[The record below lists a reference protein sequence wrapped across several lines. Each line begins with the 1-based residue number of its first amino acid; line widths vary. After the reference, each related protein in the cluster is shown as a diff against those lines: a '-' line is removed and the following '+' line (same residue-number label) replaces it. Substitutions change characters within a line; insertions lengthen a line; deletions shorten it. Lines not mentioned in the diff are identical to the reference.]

1 MWKAIETAFIATL
14 IAGCSQGGVL
24 PVDSPVY
31 SSFPGLRLF
40 DSRTGEARQITV
52 YCDRGDGAT
61 SETAY
66 CQCIVLIDD
75 RSTVVP
81 TRILYDTIGY
91 QGWLGTSR
99 MTGGQIGLGAYV
111 NGDTLFVPVLAAK
124 EEIRVVFRLVSEIRG
139 EDYSIR
145 HEFGQWM
152 TRTIHPK
159 ETKVRLSTTQEA
171 VSVNAVPRLLE
182 TLTKQPYWK
191 EIESETQA
199 VLDKETQ
206 RQQR

>member
-1 MWKAIETAFIATL
+1 MWKTIETALLATL

-31 SSFPGLRLF
+31 LSFPGLRLF
-40 DSRTGEARQITV
+40 DSRTGQARQITI
-52 YCDRGDGAT
+52 YYDRGDGAT
-61 SETAY
+61 NETSY

-99 MTGGQIGLGAYV
+99 TTGGQIGLGAYG
-111 NGDTLFVPVLAAK
+111 NGDTLFVPVLADK
-124 EEIRVVFRLVSEIRG
+124 EEVRVVFRLVCEVRG
-139 EDYSIR
+139 EDYYIR
-145 HEFGQWM
+145 HKYGQWM
-152 TRTIHPK
+152 TQAISPN

-171 VSVNAVPRLLE
+171 VSVNSVPRLLE
-182 TLTKQPYWK
+182 TLIK
-191 EIESETQA
+191 
-199 VLDKETQ
+199 
-206 RQQR
+206 